1 MPHLIVEYSA
11 NLEEALDIAGLCEVL
26 RAAAAAH
33 ETFPMPGVRVRAYRA
48 HHFAVADGDPKHGF
62 IDIGVR
68 LRAGRS
74 DAVKRDA
81 TDVLFSAV
89 TDYLAPAMAK
99 RSIALSLELRD
110 ISADFAPKTGTIR
123 KYLGTDGPDGGV

>member
-11 NLEEALDIAGLCEVL
+11 NLEQAVDIAGLCEVL

-33 ETFPMPGVRVRAYRA
+33 ATFPMAGVRVRAYA
-48 HHFAVADGDPKHGF
+48 AQHYAVADGDPKHGF

-81 TDVLFSAV
+81 TDVLFAAV
-89 TDYLAPAMAK
+89 TKYLAPVMAK
-99 RSIALSLELRD
+99 RSIAVSLELRD

-123 KYLGTDGPDGGV
+123 KHLGTDGPDGGA